1 MESSS
6 SGFEV
11 AYYTDIGKRER
22 NEDSV
27 GVTQHENSLLAV
39 VADGVGG
46 HVNGKTASLLAV
58 DTLIKDFLP
67 QEMDEDVLG
76 YQVLKANAQILAA
89 DNAGQSTIAVL
100 WAEGSHAIAAHVG
113 DSRVYQ
119 FRDGK
124 IIFQTVDHSAVQMAV
139 LTGELE
145 PEALRH
151 HKDRNKIFR
160 ALGDPTEAPKID
172 SSELTVSS
180 GDRFLLC
187 SDGFWEPVTEEKMV
201 EALQDSDTAEQWLE
215 ALKAPVASAQD
226 PKQDNYTA
234 ICIFVK

>member
-6 SGFEV
+6 SAFEV
-11 AYYTDIGKRER
+11 AYYTDTGKRER

-27 GVTQHENSLLAV
+27 GVAQHENSLLAV

-46 HVNGKTASLLAV
+46 HVNGKKASLLAV
-58 DTLIKDFLP
+58 DALVKDFLP
-67 QEMDEDVLG
+67 QKLDEDALG
-76 YQVLKANAQILAA
+76 YQILKANEQILAA
-89 DNAGQSTIAVL
+89 DKAGQTTIAVL
-100 WAEGSHAIAAHVG
+100 WLEGNNAVAAHVG

-145 PEALRH
+145 PDALRH
-151 HKDRNKIFR
+151 HKDRNQIFR
-160 ALGDPTEAPKID
+160 ALGDPSGALKIE
-172 SSELTVSS
+172 STELTVSP

-187 SDGFWEPVTEEKMV
+187 SDGFWEPVTEEDMV
-201 EALQDSDTAEQWLE
+201 RTLLDFNTPEQWLE
-215 ALKAPVASAQD
+215 AMKAIVANVQD

-234 ICIFVK
+234 ICISI

>member
-6 SGFEV
+6 TVFEV

-27 GVTQHENSLLAV
+27 GITQHEKSLLAV

-58 DTLIKDFLP
+58 DTLVKGFLP
-67 QEMDEDVLG
+67 QELDEDALG
-76 YQVLKANAQILAA
+76 YQILKANEQILAA

-100 WAEGSHAIAAHVG
+100 WADGSRAIAAHVG

-119 FRDGK
+119 FRNGE

-160 ALGDPTEAPKID
+160 ALGDPTEVPKID
-172 SSELTVSS
+172 SSEITVLS

-201 EALQDSDTAEQWLE
+201 EALWDSDTAEQWLE
-215 ALKAPVASAQD
+215 AMKAFVTDVQD

-234 ICIFVK
+234 ACIFIK